1 MFRLVPE
8 VSYALILSDFCFIK
22 KNLKLTILPLCG
34 VLSLVLQLKSA
45 FLPVHHY
52 EGEHFSC
59 TSPGLSWTAHL
70 SKMNMAK
77 LQAINLKYIYC
88 SKYLRTALGV
98 LEKEKRKAT
107 KKSLL
112 YKQLIV

>member
-70 SKMNMAK
+70 SKINMAK

-88 SKYLRTALGV
+88 SKYLRTALEVFGERE
-98 LEKEKRKAT
+98 EKGNQEEFA
-107 KKSLL
+107 
-112 YKQLIV
+112 V